1 MKQGSI
7 AEFSV
12 TKMAKR
18 QKDKFKFVFAGQG
31 TEKWNLLQ
39 IILFYKKG
47 NWRAREMAHW
57 VKVFA
62 TQACQLEF
70 KL

>member
-1 MKQGSI
+1 MH
-7 AEFSV
+7 
-12 TKMAKR
+12 R
-18 QKDKFKFVFAGQG
+18 QG

-47 NWRAREMAHW
+47 NWRAREMAHQ